1 MDRPP
6 VGLPAWVESLLLGNL
21 NSRQKA
27 VWLLL
32 LVVLTML
39 VPLGDYS
46 LGRGIYHLNLYPI
59 PVVLSTFLFGE
70 LGLMSVLVTLALYHA
85 VQVRMG
91 LEGMTL
97 LVNNLGQLSVTFV
110 VGLICCW
117 LTRSYRALYQEK
129 VNLARDRHRL
139 LLSLVHE
146 LRSPLFAI
154 RGIVRNTSRNVEK
167 LTGDDIRRQLNEAQA
182 AIAAINQDVEG
193 LTQVFRSDLHRVEP
207 RLEPCSTEALL
218 TALRERYPREFHPQ
232 HSLRTTLA
240 PGLETIFC
248 DRLLTV
254 GILDNLVSNSLRH
267 APSGEV
273 EVIIEPFG
281 EEVRFRVTDQGPG
294 ILPSDRER
302 IFGRYERGA
311 HGSGA
316 GFGVGLYLV
325 QKYAQAQG
333 GRVVVD
339 EPAAGASFSF
349 YLPRSVQP

>member
-1 MDRPP
+1 MDSQP
-6 VGLPAWVESLLLGNL
+6 VGLPTWVESLLLGNL
-21 NSRQKA
+21 SRRQRM
-27 VWLLL
+27 VWVLL
-32 LVVLTML
+32 LVVMIML

-91 LEGMTL
+91 LEGVTL

-129 VNLARDRHRL
+129 VYLARDRHRL

-167 LTGDDIRRQLNEAQA
+167 LSGDDIRRQLNEAQA

-193 LTQVFRSDLHRVEP
+193 LTQVFRSDLNTVEA
-207 RLEPCSTEALL
+207 RLEPCSASVLLSALQ
-218 TALRERYPREFHPQ
+218 ERHPREFHPD
-232 HSLRTTLA
+232 HSLLTSFA
-240 PGLETIFC
+240 PEVESVFC

-267 APSGEV
+267 APGGEV
-273 EVIIEPFG
+273 RVSIEPRG
-281 EEVRFRVTDQGPG
+281 DEVLFRVTDQGPG
-294 ILPSDRER
+294 VLPSDRER
-302 IFGRYERGA
+302 IFGRYERGT
-311 HGSGA
+311 HGSGS

-325 QKYAQAQG
+325 VKYAEAQG
-333 GRVVVD
+333 GRVQVD
-339 EPAAGASFSF
+339 ESAAGASFSF
-349 YLPRSVQP
+349 CLPRSVRV